1 MRAPSQFAE
10 LQPSQAIQV
19 GAQERKHCLIE
30 LAIFL
35 IMKSFFVSEDVLS
48 AGEAE
53 SDKSIGYGQET
64 FHCLTNL
71 VNFSLLSQLGIG

>member
-1 MRAPSQFAE
+1 MKAPCQFAE

-19 GAQERKHCLIE
+19 GAQERKHRLIE
-30 LAIFL
+30 LAIFV
-35 IMKSFFVSEDVLS
+35 IMKSFLVSEDVLS
-48 AGEAE
+48 AGEAK

-64 FHCLTNL
+64 FHCLTNS